1 MRQSTYGTEGIMSK
15 LVKQMPSV
23 AVQILERCSK
33 NIDSVDAE
41 NTHKYYLFPI
51 QDKTRKG

>member
-1 MRQSTYGTEGIMSK
+1 MYGTEGIMSK